1 MLRLNLACEPSW
13 LDLVPGVRLRV
24 APLTS
29 AILAEARASDTLE
42 ALVSDGADD
51 AVLAVALAKE
61 LGARLILDWEGIGDE
76 RGDPLP
82 VSVPAVAALLDL
94 YPVFEAFQREFIGK
108 ALVLESEKNGSAPSP
123 IGTSE
128 GAQPTAP
135 RARRNARNALGG

>member
-61 LGARLILDWEGIGDE
+61 LGARLIAANGRRPLDETETEALGE
-76 RGDPLP
+76 R
-82 VSVPAVAALLDL
+82 L
-94 YPVFEAFQREFIGK
+94 YFAGF
-108 ALVLESEKNGSAPSP
+108 AES
-123 IGTSE
+123 
-128 GAQPTAP
+128 
-135 RARRNARNALGG
+135 ARRRRTRP